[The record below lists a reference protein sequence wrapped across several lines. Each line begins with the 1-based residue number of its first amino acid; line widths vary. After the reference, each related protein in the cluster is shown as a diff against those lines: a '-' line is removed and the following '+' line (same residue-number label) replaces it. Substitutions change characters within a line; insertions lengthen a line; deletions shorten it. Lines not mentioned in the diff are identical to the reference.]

1 MQSYTGFNSTG
12 QVGYDLV
19 DTKKQSRKNGDERKL
34 SASELK
40 NMMEEMEASFIQPK
54 PMAELGGELGV
65 TLSDIGLS
73 LNVTHSDLKRKI
85 ERSGMLDYLSALN
98 HSIKTYVFIAG
109 KNRCSV
115 ESYVMDVMAAQHIVG
130 SYDNL
135 AGWYYRDLL
144 IRSKDGLKVSLEILE
159 ETQES
164 LKRASLKL
172 EEANKKIEVLT
183 QPRITRRN
191 NIVFSKVVPVK
202 GSLFHDTTYRVEK
215 EIIKQPKKDD
225 EDYKEHYLQ
234 KLARI
239 TNGNVKSMQS
249 ALKRINCDR
258 EVLNKRMDQ
267 LSEISGDVDAL
278 INPKGQNEYN
288 ELVKHIE
295 RESYG

>member
-115 ESYVMDVMAAQHIVG
+115 ES
-130 SYDNL
+130 
-135 AGWYYRDLL
+135 
-144 IRSKDGLKVSLEILE
+144 
-159 ETQES
+159 
-164 LKRASLKL
+164 
-172 EEANKKIEVLT
+172 
-183 QPRITRRN
+183 
-191 NIVFSKVVPVK
+191 
-202 GSLFHDTTYRVEK
+202 
-215 EIIKQPKKDD
+215 
-225 EDYKEHYLQ
+225 
-234 KLARI
+234 
-239 TNGNVKSMQS
+239 
-249 ALKRINCDR
+249 
-258 EVLNKRMDQ
+258 
-267 LSEISGDVDAL
+267 
-278 INPKGQNEYN
+278 
-288 ELVKHIE
+288 
-295 RESYG
+295 